1 MEPNRLYNS
10 AYVPA
15 RRQRELPIP
24 PVQQPKKKKKIS
36 REAKKNRE
44 RAMAISPMYMC
55 ALAIAVI
62 ATLMICVSF
71 LTLESEVRVQAQAV
85 TQKEKELNKLLDE
98 NSATKERLN
107 ASMDAN
113 YIYKVAKKEL
123 GMDYAKENQVIYYQS
138 SKPDYIKQ
146 YKEIPKA
153 E

>member
-1 MEPNRLYNS
+1 MEPNRMYHTAS
-10 AYVPA
+10 VPA
-15 RRQRELPIP
+15 RRERELPIP
-24 PVQQPKKKKKIS
+24 PVQQPKKKQGLS

-44 RAMAISPMYMC
+44 RATAISPMYMC
-55 ALAIAVI
+55 ALVVAVI
-62 ATLMICVSF
+62 ATLTMCVSF
-71 LTLESEVRVQAQAV
+71 LTLESEVRVQARVV

-98 NSATKERLN
+98 NSAMKERLN

-123 GMDYAKENQVIYYQS
+123 GMNYAKEDQVIYYQS